1 MGRDPAQTP
10 TTNRTHPGKTLQ
22 GALHV
27 LSSLVCRDGY
37 FPAVGRIAEVM
48 LRVVSQ
54 GSNVILVIT
63 QNTHSRLALFIVVTC
78 VLTEATG
85 RVVEHSADCL
95 AHGAHRR
102 GSG

>member
-1 MGRDPAQTP
+1 MGKIP
-10 TTNRTHPGKTLQ
+10 Q

-54 GSNVILVIT
+54 GSDVILVST
-63 QNTHSRLALFIVVTC
+63 QNTQSRLALFTVVIC

-85 RVVEHSADCL
+85 RVVEHIADCL